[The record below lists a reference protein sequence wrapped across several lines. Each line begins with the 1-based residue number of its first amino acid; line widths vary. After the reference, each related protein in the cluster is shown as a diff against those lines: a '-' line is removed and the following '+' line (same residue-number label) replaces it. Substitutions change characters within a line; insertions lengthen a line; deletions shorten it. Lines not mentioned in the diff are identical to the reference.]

1 MLTEPLRRLM
11 AWFTRVVCGIAVFE
25 RGIDLSTLGQSVFFA
40 NHSSNF
46 DFPAIWSALPSEQ
59 RRSTRPIAAL
69 DYWGRGGIRSFFA
82 STIFNAILIDRQR
95 TNPDDD
101 PLKDSKEALRAG
113 YSLIIFPEGTRS
125 LDGEIQLFKS
135 GIFRLALDSP
145 HVAFV
150 PVYLENLNRILPKG
164 EFLVV
169 PLLSRVIFG
178 APLMLQA
185 GEEKEAFLKRAHS
198 ALMELAL

>member
-1 MLTEPLRRLM
+1 MLIELLRRLV
-11 AWFTRVVCGIAVFE
+11 ALFTRLVCGITVFE
-25 RGIDLSTLGQSVFFA
+25 RGVDLSLLRQAVFFA

-69 DYWGRGGIRSFFA
+69 DYWGQGGIRGFFA

-95 TNPDDD
+95 TNPDED
-101 PLKDSKEALRAG
+101 PLKDSKEALRVG
-113 YSLIIFPEGTRS
+113 RSLIIFPEGTRS
-125 LDGEIQLFKS
+125 LDGTIKPFKS
-135 GIFRLALDSP
+135 GLYRLALDSP
-145 HVAFV
+145 HVTFI

-178 APLMLQA
+178 EPLVLQQ
-185 GEEKEAFLKRAHS
+185 GEEKEAFLRRAHR
-198 ALMELAL
+198 ALEELS